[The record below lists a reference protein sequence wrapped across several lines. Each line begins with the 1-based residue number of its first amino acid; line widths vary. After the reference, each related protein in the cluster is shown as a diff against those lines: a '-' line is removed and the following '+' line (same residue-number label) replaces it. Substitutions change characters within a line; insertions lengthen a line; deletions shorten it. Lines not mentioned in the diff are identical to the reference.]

1 VNREDYRELVWMVN
15 QKDCMDLL
23 IKYAAARIEA
33 ARSNLETATDMDTVN
48 KLQGR
53 IAELKRFSTLRD
65 EVLKGAE

>member
-1 VNREDYRELVWMVN
+1 MNREDYRELVWMVN

-23 IKYAAARIEA
+23 IKYADARIEA
-33 ARSNLETATDMDTVN
+33 ARSNLETATDMDTVS

-53 IAELKRFSTLRD
+53 IAELKRFHTLRD